1 MRLLVGILV
10 AVCLI
15 LFVVDFKAY
24 SKPLKVKD
32 STYYYQED
40 IGLSGGVKWLP
51 DIRVQ

>member
-1 MRLLVGILV
+1 MKIVFIILI

-15 LFVVDFKAY
+15 LLVVDFKAY

-32 STYYYQED
+32 GTYYYQED
-40 IGLSGGVKWLP
+40 IGYSSGSKWLP